1 MTSNHNLPQHASVIV
16 IGGGVMGCS
25 TLYHLAKTGVSD
37 AILLERNE
45 LTSGTTWH
53 SAAQVRALRSSKNLT
68 DLIRYSIS
76 LYSSLE
82 QETGQATGW
91 INKGS
96 LSIATNPDRLT
107 FIKRQEALAEMY
119 AVSAKS
125 ISVGEAQERW
135 PMMYT
140 GDVIGAARV
149 RKPMMRKF
157 LSTLPSAE
165 SRRATIKSSV
175 SKPAQAKSPVT
186 RSRSALACG
195 VAKTPPWPVSRC
207 RSGPASTFTC

>member
-1 MTSNHNLPQHASVIV
+1 MESQARVII
-16 IGGGVMGCS
+16 IGGGVVGCS
-25 TLYHLAKTGVSD
+25 ILFHLVRHGWKDTV
-37 AILLERNE
+37 LLERNE

-53 SAAQVRALRSSKNLT
+53 SAAQVRALRSSRNPT

-119 AVSAKS
+119 GVSATS
-125 ISVGEAQERW
+125 IPVGEAQERW
-135 PMMYT
+135 PMMNAE
-140 GDVIGAARV
+140 DVIGAVWSPDDGRV
-149 RKPMMRKF
+149 G
-157 LSTLPSAE
+157 PSDLCA
-165 SRRATIKSSV
+165 ALVKG
-175 SKPAQAKSPVT
+175 AQANDAKIFEHTAVT
-186 RSRSALACG
+186 GIKTRDDKIIGVETSAGEIA
-195 VAKTPPWPVSRC
+195 
-207 RSGPASTFTC
+207 